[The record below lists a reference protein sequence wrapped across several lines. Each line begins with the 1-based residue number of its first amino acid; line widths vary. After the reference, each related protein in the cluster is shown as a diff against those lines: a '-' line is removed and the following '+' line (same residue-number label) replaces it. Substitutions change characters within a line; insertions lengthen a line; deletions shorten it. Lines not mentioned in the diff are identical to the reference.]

1 VQKPLFIGL
10 ISGTSA
16 DGVDA
21 ALVSFDEGARV
32 LAARTTAYPPETR
45 DLVLRLSQ
53 ANGQVA
59 LDDLGALDTALGEA
73 FASAALALMAEARVD
88 ASQVRAIGS
97 HGQTLRH
104 RPKAPHRFTMQI
116 GDPNVIA
123 ERTGIDVVADFRRR
137 DVAAGG
143 EGAPLM
149 PAFHASV
156 LSSVE
161 EDRAVLNI
169 GGIANLTLL
178 PVSGPVRGFDT
189 GPGNG
194 LMDAWCL
201 RHTGAA
207 FDRGGEWG
215 SNGRV
220 LATLL
225 EACLSEPWLAL
236 PPPKSSGRD
245 HFHLEWLAARL
256 RGDEQPQDVQ
266 ATLVELTARSIVD
279 ALKATQPTTRQLIV
293 CGGGVHN
300 AMLMA
305 RLSALVPGVD
315 VASSASFG
323 IDPDAMEAAG
333 FAWLA
338 YQTLQGLAGNRPEVT
353 GAAGTR
359 VLGVVVPGSA
369 QGFSGG
375 FRV

>member
-1 VQKPLFIGL
+1 MHKSLFIGL

-16 DGVDA
+16 DGIDA
-21 ALVSFDEGARV
+21 ALVSFDQSTRV
-32 LAARTTAYPPETR
+32 LAARTTPYSPETR
-45 DLVLRLSQ
+45 ELVLRLSQ
-53 ANGQVA
+53 ADGRVL
-59 LDDLGALDTALGEA
+59 LDELGALDSALGEA
-73 FASAALALMAEARVD
+73 FAAAALALIAESGLD
-88 ASQVRAIGS
+88 ASNIRAIGS

-116 GDPNVIA
+116 ADPHVIA

-156 LSSVE
+156 LAAPG

-178 PVSGPVRGFDT
+178 PANGPIRGFDT

-194 LMDAWCL
+194 LLDAWCQQ
-201 RHTGAA
+201 HTGNP

-215 SNGRV
+215 AAGRV
-220 LATLL
+220 IPELL
-225 EACLSEPWLAL
+225 KACLQEPWLAR

-245 HFHLEWLAARL
+245 HFHLEWLATKL
-256 RGDEQPQDVQ
+256 GGDELPQDVQ
-266 ATLVELTARSIVD
+266 ATLVELTARSIIE
-279 ALKATQPTTRQLIV
+279 ALRGTQPSTQQVIV

-300 AMLMA
+300 ALLMA
-305 RLSALVPGVD
+305 RLSALLPGAG
-315 VASSASFG
+315 VASSAAFG

-338 YQTLQGLAGNRPEVT
+338 QQTLQGLAGNRPEVT

-359 VLGVVVPGSA
+359 VLGALVPGSA

-375 FRV
+375 FCV